1 VTVSRGNTLTR
12 LPLRLL
18 AAVCLSVLPASA
30 QFPSSPGAAALQN
43 SPVLKPPAGARV
55 AIVEFADLE
64 CPACALHNPALRD
77 AAAQY
82 HVPWMRHDFPLPQHN
97 WSFGAAVNAR
107 WFDSQ
112 SPKLGNDYRDAV
124 FANQAQISTPDD
136 LRSFTE
142 KFAQAHKVALP
153 FVLDPEGK
161 LAAAV
166 KADGQLGQSLGIHQT
181 PTVWIVTRD
190 SHQPGQPFIEVKD
203 FNQLST
209 YLDQAEDATK
219 GAATRSPARR

>member
-1 VTVSRGNTLTR
+1 MTVSRIPVLPR
-12 LPLRLL
+12 LALF
-18 AAVCLSVLPASA
+18 AAVCFTLVPARA
-30 QFPSSPGAAALQN
+30 QFPVTPGSAVLLN

-55 AIVEFADLE
+55 AIVEFADLQ
-64 CPACALHNPALRD
+64 CPACALHNPTLRD
-77 AAAQY
+77 AALRY
-82 HVPWMRHDFPLPQHN
+82 HVPWLRHDFPLPQHN

-107 WFDSQ
+107 WFDGQ
-112 SPKLGNDYRDAV
+112 SPKLGGDYRDAV

-142 KFAQAHKVALP
+142 KFAREHGIAMP
-153 FVLDPEGK
+153 FVLDPGGK

-190 SHQPGQPFIEVKD
+190 SREPGQPFIEVKD

-209 YLDQAEDATK
+209 YLDQAVDATRP
-219 GAATRSPARR
+219 GASHAPAKR